1 MATKR
6 IIWNGPFIP
15 RDVTITNKI
24 LGPSVYGLKGKRT
37 HKTKEPVETEAL
49 VPIPKT
55 IKEHYMEL
63 TIAADVLH
71 VNQILFL
78 STISHGI
85 HYGIISVMLSM
96 KVNDL
101 EKALL
106 CVILSYSLWG
116 FTVKHVLVGIRFEY
130 LKSSM
135 SQHNVSVNVVSR
147 DEHVPEIK
155 H

>member
-1 MATKR
+1 
-6 IIWNGPFIP
+6 
-15 RDVTITNKI
+15 
-24 LGPSVYGLKGKRT
+24 
-37 HKTKEPVETEAL
+37 
-49 VPIPKT
+49 
-55 IKEHYMEL
+55 MEL

-106 CVILSYSLWG
+106 CVILSYSL
-116 FTVKHVLVGIRFEY
+116 
-130 LKSSM
+130 
-135 SQHNVSVNVVSR
+135 
-147 DEHVPEIK
+147 
-155 H
+155 